1 MSRNPK
7 NQSHVFQYIYSVKKV
22 VHRKK
27 SLALILIIAPIA
39 IYAALVGII
48 QFRPIVQFIE
58 QHSTFLQ
65 VIISFALVITSAYF
79 SSKMYRNT
87 VRVSGKPAMVELS
100 RFLISPLEKYLWDLL
115 VKECRISPLEIGC
128 LFRLKK
134 KCLIVNHESGSLR
147 NLKEEMHREL
157 PLELFLTNYLL
168 MLKEKYFF
176 EISLPSLEV
185 LLTEFYSVLEKMNK
199 EKEWDH
205 EMNRLEESSK
215 ELISRIGK
223 LEEKLKELIIRHTEE
238 VRWKYETIEE
248 MRRKYSDFQELFDKL
263 VDEFCEYYMRKNKDL
278 SIEELSWCYFDDL
291 FNKIAQKLSRELEE
305 MVTIWAN
312 KIGHMYTLISLL
324 EEIRN
329 YLKKEYKLT
338 PSEQSLLV
346 LSEQVVQMEEHRES
360 G

>member
-1 MSRNPK
+1 
-7 NQSHVFQYIYSVKKV
+7 
-22 VHRKK
+22 
-27 SLALILIIAPIA
+27 
-39 IYAALVGII
+39 
-48 QFRPIVQFIE
+48 
-58 QHSTFLQ
+58 
-65 VIISFALVITSAYF
+65 
-79 SSKMYRNT
+79 
-87 VRVSGKPAMVELS
+87 
-100 RFLISPLEKYLWDLL
+100 
-115 VKECRISPLEIGC
+115 
-128 LFRLKK
+128 
-134 KCLIVNHESGSLR
+134 
-147 NLKEEMHREL
+147 
-157 PLELFLTNYLL
+157 
-168 MLKEKYFF
+168 
-176 EISLPSLEV
+176 
-185 LLTEFYSVLEKMNK
+185 MNK